1 MTAAMGTILVVWVVA
16 LFLGPPIWLTMA
28 LAGSAFVLSQHFD
41 ALVIAQQ
48 EVSAANSFT
57 FVAAPLFIL
66 MGHVMNHAGVTLRIF
81 AFAQA
86 LVGWMRGGLCHA
98 NVIASM
104 IFAGMSGSA
113 VAEAGGL
120 GMVEIKAMRE
130 GGYPPAMAAGLTA
143 AAATIGPIIP
153 PSLPMVVYGAAAEVS
168 VGRLF
173 LAGVIP
179 GVLMGTALMVLCAF
193 MARSLNLPRGDFPTA
208 RDLWAKFRGAFF
220 ALMTPVV
227 LLAGMLS
234 GVFTPTEA
242 AAVAT
247 LYALVLGL
255 LVYRTFSL
263 RNLPRLVLE
272 TIETTGVVMALVMAA
287 KLLGWCLAISR
298 IPQITGE
305 ALTAFTSEPIVFLLI
320 VNLLLLFVGCF
331 MEGIAAMLILIPILT
346 PVAARLGIDP
356 VHFGLVFVLNLMVGT
371 VTPPVGVVLYVVAN
385 IAKVSFETMSRAIMP
400 FLVPL
405 VVVLAATTLWPPLA
419 TWLPNLMIGR

>member
-1 MTAAMGTILVVWVVA
+1 MTSTMLLILAVWVVV

-28 LAGSAFVLSQHFD
+28 LAGSAFVLIQNFD
-41 ALVIAQQ
+41 ATIIAQQ

-66 MGHVMNHAGVTLRIF
+66 MGHVMNNAGVTHRIF
-81 AFAQA
+81 DFATA

-120 GMVEIKAMRE
+120 GTVEIKAMRDA
-130 GGYPPAMAAGLTA
+130 GYPPGMAAGLTA
-143 AAATIGPIIP
+143 AAATIGPISP

-168 VGRLF
+168 VGKLF
-173 LAGVIP
+173 IAGIVP
-179 GVLMGTALMVLCAF
+179 GVLMGLALMVLCAF
-193 MARSLNLPRGDFPTA
+193 MARSLNLPKGRFP
-208 RDLWAKFRGAFF
+208 DLAALWRKFREAFW

-247 LYALVLGL
+247 LYALILGL
-255 LVYRTFSL
+255 FVYRSFNV
-263 RNLPRLVLE
+263 RQLPRLILDTV
-272 TIETTGVVMALVMAA
+272 ETTGVVMVLVMAA

-298 IPQITGE
+298 IPQITGM
-305 ALTAFTSEPIVFLLI
+305 ALTTWSTNPLVFLLI

-331 MEGIAAMLILIPILT
+331 MEGIAAMLILIPILV
-346 PVAARLGIDP
+346 PVAMKLGIDP
-356 VHFGLVFVLNLMVGT
+356 VHFGLVFVLNLMIGT

-385 IAKVSFETMSRAIMP
+385 IARISFEQISRAIVP
-400 FLVPL
+400 FLIPL
-405 VVVLAATTLWPPLA
+405 LVVLAAITLWPPLT
-419 TWLPNLMIGR
+419 TWLPHLLIDR